1 MEKARYRVTILKKP
15 DNHAGLSGHA
25 HFFFR
30 VSGACS
36 ALLNV
41 RNASVI
47 FRKTLQF
54 HRHTPVICF
63 AYFL

>member
-15 DNHAGLSGHA
+15 DNHAGLDGHA
-25 HFFFR
+25 HSFFR

-41 RNASVI
+41 RNVSVI

-54 HRHTPVICF
+54 H
-63 AYFL
+63 